1 MNKEQIE
8 TTDWLTRGIPKEQLE
23 REKQEAIMSADLQG
37 CITYNKWSVR
47 KRGINSIDFDATS
60 EKMVA
65 KGYRKREWISVDE
78 RLPDKGGKYLVY
90 RELCNGLS
98 LMNIINYDPNYDGH
112 AMWFLFDGEWGDCEV
127 NNVTHWMPLPEPP
140 KMKGYENG

>member
-1 MNKEQIE
+1 MDNKQIE
-8 TTDWLTRGIPKEQLE
+8 EMAKITCDMYRRD
-23 REKQEAIMSADLQG
+23 REKKCAGIQECNMKCLHYQRCEAL
-37 CITYNKWSVR
+37 YNANFR
-47 KRGINSIDFDATS
+47 KQ
-60 EKMVA
+60 
-65 KGYRKREWISVDE
+65 EWISVDE